1 MRPSKK
7 GSIPL
12 VLAIVTVL
20 GTLAFSVQFM
30 TTNSARLEKTIE
42 MHEIADRLA
51 TAALEEVL
59 TKMSNNMADTV
70 IADNPGD
77 KVFFRPLI
85 TRLLADKT
93 LPGTQIPPVYVQ
105 GRLVDKPNNPADRQ
119 KFLDLLTAAVAFG
132 GTHHKDG
139 WQETPALAK
148 NWMKLKE
155 QDAQGNWVEAA
166 WIQNMLHDATPRP
179 GHAHEYYE
187 QFNRAKYLNRND
199 AIRQAFNDV
208 PVLPELPWV
217 EAKWIG
223 PDKTEHQAEI
233 VWVDPVTKQEYLT
246 DPTVGPSPTN
256 PTAVKVTSTGVVRQ
270 AGDQSVD
277 EPGKNVHSQAE
288 LDNFTAKW
296 NVAMNR
302 IADHVNTR
310 IGNCGGN
317 PNYGVGAEVAAFAL
331 GAAADADQAEEEEFR
346 ESAQNGGLLEYRSS
360 LLTLQSE
367 CWINGGAVQVQKQ
380 AMCQRMVQQID
391 LSPAMNTLRNRILT
405 YLMYTYNMTPRDF
418 MKTRAANGDASP
430 FGEPIFDG
438 QRVKLIGAAKTLF
451 MDLFKRFPDS
461 PAPKIFPFTVANC
474 SGKAQM

>member
-1 MRPSKK
+1 MRR

-12 VLAIVTVL
+12 AFAIAGVLAA
-20 GTLAFSVQFM
+20 LAFSVQFM
-30 TTNSARLEKTIE
+30 TSNSARLEKTIE
-42 MHEIADRLA
+42 LHEIAERLA

-132 GTHHKDG
+132 GVNHKDG
-139 WQETPALAK
+139 WQETPSLAK
-148 NWMKLKE
+148 DWMKLKE
-155 QDAQGNWVEAA
+155 QDASGAWVDAA
-166 WIQNMLHDATPRP
+166 WVQNMLHDATPRA
-179 GHAHEYYE
+179 GAAHEYYTT
-187 QFNRAKYLNRND
+187 FNRAKYLNRND

-208 PVLPELPWV
+208 PVLRPLPWV
-217 EAKWIG
+217 EKVFIA
-223 PDKTEHQAEI
+223 PDKSEHQAET

-256 PTAVKVTSTGVVRQ
+256 ASAVKVVSTPVVRQ

-277 EPGKNVHSQAE
+277 EVDRNVHTQAE
-288 LDNFTAKW
+288 IDQFSAKW

-302 IADHVNTR
+302 IADQVNTR

-331 GAAADADQAEEEEFR
+331 GAAADADATEEEEFR

-360 LLTLQSE
+360 LLTLQAE
-367 CWINGGAVQVQKQ
+367 CWINTGALNVQRQ

-418 MKTRAANGDASP
+418 MKTRTATGDSTP

-438 QRVKLIGAAKTLF
+438 KRVKLIGAAKTMF

-474 SGKAQM
+474 SGKARM